1 MRLISALTSVNHHLH
16 LTFFTFIFFE
26 VMDLIQLSVLQ
37 LTILLFGAVA
47 IGAVLYFFISGRMQ
61 QKAVNTKLEAERKRV
76 EEWKKR
82 YRNDMDLRDKELSDL
97 KKEQLS
103 IENNETVIKL
113 QKENENLKEEVDILQ
128 QLLDDNQPSTTEEVY
143 ELEEQE
149 VAVQHMQLTQEDN
162 YLQQLQAAQ
171 SGLAEQNN
179 KITSL
184 LENIETI
191 KQQENRQQVIIK
203 EKETLNHRID
213 DLEVLLTNKQKELEN
228 LHHQQE
234 ITKELSVL
242 LDNANKEFTQLQEK
256 IKKLESQAGA
266 ALLLKIE
273 HEDLKEANYK
283 LQKDI
288 SVQLALVQQKDNE
301 YRNLMHELAIT
312 EHKLSEVNFERQQ
325 MQKKIAYLEEVNND
339 IQIIGQDNQH
349 LTEQI
354 KRIGQLESMLQ
365 VVSQERD
372 VLLGEE
378 K

>member
-1 MRLISALTSVNHHLH
+1 
-16 LTFFTFIFFE
+16 
-26 VMDLIQLSVLQ
+26 MDLIQLSVLQ

-47 IGAVLYFFISGRMQ
+47 IGATLYFFISGRIQ

-76 EEWKKR
+76 DEWKKR
-82 YRNDMDLRDKELSDL
+82 YRNDMDLRDKEISYL

-113 QKENENLKEEVDILQ
+113 QQENENLKEEVDILQ
-128 QLLDDNQPSTTEEVY
+128 QLLDENQQSATEEVY
-143 ELEEQE
+143 AVAEQ
-149 VAVQHMQLTQEDN
+149 VTIQHAPVSEEDN
-162 YLQQLQAAQ
+162 YLQQLQATQ
-171 SGLAEQNN
+171 NGLVEQNN

-191 KQQENRQQVIIK
+191 KQQENKQQVIIK
-203 EKETLNHRID
+203 EKETLTHRIG
-213 DLEVLLTNKQKELEN
+213 DLELLLTNKQKELDN
-228 LHHQQE
+228 MQHQQE

-256 IKKLESQAGA
+256 IKKLESQAGT
-266 ALLLKIE
+266 ALLLKVE

-288 SVQLALVQQKDNE
+288 SVQLALAQQKDTE
-301 YRNLMHELAIT
+301 YRNLMHELAAT
-312 EHKLSEVNFERQQ
+312 EHKLSEANFERQQ
-325 MQKKIAYLEEVNND
+325 MQKKIAYLEEINND
-339 IQIIGQDNQH
+339 IQIIGNDNQN

-372 VLLGEE
+372 ELLGED

>member
-1 MRLISALTSVNHHLH
+1 
-16 LTFFTFIFFE
+16 
-26 VMDLIQLSVLQ
+26 MDLIQLSVLQ

-61 QKAVNTKLEAERKRV
+61 QKAVHSKLEAEKKRV

-82 YRNDMDLRDKELSDL
+82 YRNDMDLRDKEISDL

-103 IENNETVIKL
+103 IENNEAVIKL
-113 QKENENLKEEVDILQ
+113 QQENQNLKEEITILQ
-128 QLLDDNQPSTTEEVY
+128 ELLDENDNVATP
-143 ELEEQE
+143 LEEE
-149 VAVQHMQLTQEDN
+149 YAEAELVTVQHTQVSEEHN
-162 YLQQLQAAQ
+162 YLLQLQAAQ
-171 SGLAEQNN
+171 TGLTEQNN

-191 KQQENRQQVIIK
+191 KQQETKQQQILQ
-203 EKETLNHRID
+203 EKQTLTHRVD

-228 LHHQQE
+228 MQHQQE
-234 ITKELSVL
+234 ITKELTLL

-288 SVQLALVQQKDNE
+288 SLQQALVQQKDNE

-325 MQKKIAYLEEVNND
+325 MQKKIAYLEEINND